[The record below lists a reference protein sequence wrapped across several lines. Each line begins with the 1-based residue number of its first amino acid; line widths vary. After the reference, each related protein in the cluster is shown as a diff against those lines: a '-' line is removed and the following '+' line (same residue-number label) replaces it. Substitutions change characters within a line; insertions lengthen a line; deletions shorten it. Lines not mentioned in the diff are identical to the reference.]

1 MLDEWLPLTAKLVNA
16 VEDAGMRKVCMERFW
31 DALSS
36 GEMDVER
43 ANFCVMWWST
53 RGGREMVLF
62 GEDGGGSKGLTEEPY
77 MSGALLEGGNGK
89 DERGKAVRE
98 SKL

>member
-1 MLDEWLPLTAKLVNA
+1 
-16 VEDAGMRKVCMERFW
+16 MRKACQERLW

-43 ANFCVMWWST
+43 ANLCVTWWST

-62 GEDGGGSKGLTEEPY
+62 GTDENSQQGPY
-77 MSGALLEGGNGK
+77 MSGALGAANP
-89 DERGKAVRE
+89 E

>member
-1 MLDEWLPLTAKLVNA
+1 
-16 VEDAGMRKVCMERFW
+16 MERFW

-62 GEDGGGSKGLTEEPY
+62 GEDGVESKGLQEEPY
-77 MSGALLEGGNGK
+77 MSGALVDDGKDDGK
-89 DERGKAVRE
+89 DEEHRGPRE

>member
-1 MLDEWLPLTAKLVNA
+1 MRNA
-16 VEDAGMRKVCMERFW
+16 CQERLW

-43 ANFCVMWWST
+43 AYFCVTWWST
-53 RGGREMVLF
+53 RGGREKVLF
-62 GEDGGGSKGLTEEPY
+62 GAEEDVQVPY
-77 MSGALLEGGNGK
+77 MSGALEAGG
-89 DERGKAVRE
+89 DVEARE